1 MLCMVANAPMLLRE
15 EHHGPEA
22 SLGYMVRAFLKKVID
37 GAVGHERVQPFSLSL
52 TPHLTKHHAPKAT
65 AAGTATERSL
75 LRAQTV

>member
-1 MLCMVANAPMLLRE
+1 MVANAPMLLRE

-52 TPHLTKHHAPKAT
+52 TPQST

>member
-37 GAVGHERVQPFSLSL
+37 ERIQPFSLSL

>member
-1 MLCMVANAPMLLRE
+1 MLLRE

-37 GAVGHERVQPFSLSL
+37 ERIQPFSLSL

>member
-52 TPHLTKHHAPKAT
+52 TPQSH
-65 AAGTATERSL
+65 RS
-75 LRAQTV
+75 RDSHREESS